1 VIDVD
6 VPAPGGRHR
15 GHADLDIDALR
26 RDLINRVDG
35 EIRFDSGDPG
45 DDAVDIIGRVARD
58 QNLSAASLTAVGAF
72 ARATVGW
79 FDRETKDYRHIA
91 VDEQCEVL
99 SLLGDIAVS
108 HDTPVAHIHAVLGL
122 ADGTVRGGHLLA
134 GEVWPTLEVV
144 VRETPG
150 HLRKTMRPDIGL
162 ALIDLSRH

>member
-1 VIDVD
+1 MKYQVRDGDERRTIVIV
-6 VPAPGGRHR
+6 
-15 GHADLDIDALR
+15 
-26 RDLINRVDG
+26 
-35 EIRFDSGDPG
+35 GDPG
-45 DDAVDIIGRVARD
+45 DDAVDIIGRVARE
-58 QNLSAASLTAVGAF
+58 QKLNAASLTAVGAF

-79 FDRETKDYRHIA
+79 FDREAKDYRHIA

-108 HDTPVAHIHAVLGL
+108 DDAPVAHIHAVLGL

-150 HLRKTMRPDIGL
+150 HLRKTMQPDIGL